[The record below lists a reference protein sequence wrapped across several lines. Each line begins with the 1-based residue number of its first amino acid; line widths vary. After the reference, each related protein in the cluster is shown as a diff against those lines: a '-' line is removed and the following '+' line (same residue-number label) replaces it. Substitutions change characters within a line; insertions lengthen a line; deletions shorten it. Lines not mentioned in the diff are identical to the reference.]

1 LGSKPKAEALRPKT
15 GIRVQNGTIEDA
27 MAKYTTNDIRNVAL
41 VGHGAAGKTS
51 LADAL
56 LFKAKAVERKG
67 SVDDGSSVCDYDDEE
82 KKRRF
87 TIDAKVLNLDY
98 KGKHVNL
105 IDTPGYPEFIGQA
118 IAGLSA
124 VETALIVV
132 NAPSG
137 IEVNTRRLFREAAN
151 MGLGRVFVI
160 NKLDADNIQFDELV
174 ENIQQTFGKACVLLN
189 VPIGQGAKFT
199 GVVDVLRAPDSPP
212 ADALADIADARGKLV
227 DNIVEADESLMEKYL
242 GEGAVSA
249 DELAAALPKALA
261 TGSLVPIVCVS
272 AKKDIGVEQLLEVIA
287 SFALNPVQGPKRTL
301 VKGSGDAAKKLPI
314 EAKETGEAIG
324 QVFKTLSDKFV
335 GLLSYLRLYSGKL
348 TAETPIVNQ
357 RSGKSARS
365 GGLLQCQG
373 KTTKPMPEAVAGDI
387 FAVAK
392 VEDLHLGDTISGQP
406 NVGQVVKVTF
416 PTPMFGL
423 AVEPKARGDE
433 QKISGSLAKMADED
447 PTFHV
452 TRDTQTKEMV
462 ITGMSQLHLDVVQA
476 RLKRRFELEVLT
488 KEPKIPYRETVVGN
502 GEGSHRHKKQSGGR
516 GQFGEVHLRVYPLP
530 REITSDEQCRE
541 QFMNKQRF
549 AHMREDHCKYDP
561 DHNFA
566 FVDSIVGGTIP
577 NQFIPAVYKG
587 CLELLERGA
596 IAGYRMQDVCA
607 EVHFGKYH
615 DVDSSE
621 AAFKTAARIAFK
633 NTVLAS
639 RPAILEPIVNLEV
652 TAPSKYTGAILGD
665 LNTKRARIENQDSLP
680 GDLQVIKARAPLAE
694 VTRYAAQL
702 GSMTQGQGSYSMEF
716 SHYDQVPGN
725 VQQQIVA
732 KAVKAKDED
741 EE

>member
-1 LGSKPKAEALRPKT
+1 
-15 GIRVQNGTIEDA
+15 
-27 MAKYTTNDIRNVAL
+27 MAKYTTNDIRNIAL
-41 VGHGAAGKTS
+41 VGHGAAGKTT

-67 SVDDGSSVCDYDDEE
+67 SVEDGSSVCDYDEEE

-87 TIDAKVLNLDY
+87 SIEAKVLNLDH

-105 IDTPGYPEFIGQA
+105 IDTPGYPDFIGQA
-118 IAGLSA
+118 FCGLSA
-124 VETALIVV
+124 VETAAIVI

-137 IEVNTRRLFREAAN
+137 VEVNTRRMFREATKL
-151 MGLGRVFVI
+151 GLARLFII
-160 NKLDADNIQFDELV
+160 NKMDADNIQFDELIDT
-174 ENIQQTFGKACVLLN
+174 IQQTFGKSCALLN
-189 VPIGQGAKFT
+189 VPIGQGAQFT
-199 GVVDVLRAPDSPP
+199 GVVDVLNPP
-212 ADALADIADARGKLV
+212 ASVPAGCLADVQDARSKLV
-227 DNIVEADESLMEKYL
+227 DNIVEADEALMEKYL
-242 GEGAVSA
+242 GEGAVSPE
-249 DELAAALPKALA
+249 ELAAALPKAVTA
-261 TGSLVPIVCVS
+261 GSLVPIVFT
-272 AKKDIGVEQLLEVIA
+272 AGKKDLGIDQLLDVFA
-287 SFALNPVQGPKRTL
+287 SVAISPLLAPKKKIT
-301 VKGSGDAAKKLPI
+301 KGSGDKAMTFEITPS
-314 EAKETGEAIG
+314 ESGEVVG

-335 GLLSYLRLYSGKL
+335 GLLSYIRLYTGKMA
-348 TAETPIVNQ
+348 TDTPVANT
-357 RSGKSARS
+357 RTGKSSRS
-365 GGLLQCQG
+365 GGLLQSQG
-373 KTTKPMPEAVAGDI
+373 KTTKPLPEAVAGDI

-392 VEDLHLGDTISGQP
+392 VEDLHLGDTISHATNTGQLARIAYP
-406 NVGQVVKVTF
+406 L
-416 PTPMFGL
+416 PMYGL

-433 QKISGSLAKMADED
+433 QKISGSLAKIADED

-452 TRDTQTKEMV
+452 TRDTQTKELV

-476 RLKRRFELEVLT
+476 RLKRRFDLEIVT
-488 KEPKIPYRETVVGN
+488 KEPKIPYRETVVGQ

-530 REITSDEQCRE
+530 REITTDEQCRE

-549 AHMREDHCKYDP
+549 AHMREDHCKYDA

-633 NTVLAS
+633 NTVMNS

-652 TAPSKYTGAILGD
+652 TVPSKYTGAILGD

-702 GSMTQGQGSYSMEF
+702 GSMTQGQGAYTMEF

-725 VQQQIVA
+725 VQQQIIA